1 MAGRQQEKRTERL
14 ARERGTIRRAWGDR
28 LSVCLLYANR
38 YATGMSNLG
47 FQTVYGL
54 LNTLPSVVCERAF
67 LPDPEDAPSRASGS
81 PNLTSLESGR
91 PLGDFDV
98 VAFSLSF
105 ENDYPNVLKLLSL
118 GRIEPLASRR
128 GPRDPLILAGGVA
141 VTLNPEPLADFMD
154 LFFLGE
160 AEEALP
166 ELTARLLAAREE
178 GLGRDECLYG
188 LQREVEG
195 VYVPRWYYPSYRP
208 DGPLESFA
216 PRDPTLPVQVRRRW
230 VARLDIPVEQ
240 AVDTPDA
247 ALGDMFLTE
256 VSRGCP
262 RGCRFC
268 AAGYVYLPARFRDW
282 PSVEASL
289 RRGLERAGRIG
300 LVGTAV
306 SDHPDLLRMCRY
318 ILERQGRIAVGSLR
332 LDRLNREAIGL
343 LKAGGVETLAIAPEA
358 GSQRLRDMM
367 GKGIDQGDIDA
378 TASALL
384 EEGMENLRVYVM
396 IGLPGE
402 TEEDVEA
409 LVEMV
414 AGLARHSVSAGGR
427 DRRFRRITV
436 SVNQFI
442 PKPVTPFQWEP
453 LERPETV
460 KRRLGRIRAA
470 FRARGPVRIQAESLR
485 GNYLQTLL
493 SLGDRRVGGLLLEH
507 SRTGS
512 WPAVFRA
519 APLSPDFWVYRRKPL
534 DELLPWDFIATP
546 GVRSLKLA
554 FFNFQGSGTQS

>member
-1 MAGRQQEKRTERL
+1 MAGRQHKRRIERL
-14 ARERGTIRRAWGDR
+14 ARERGAIRRAWGDR

-67 LPDPEDAPSRASGS
+67 LPDPEDVPSHPSGS

-128 GPRDPLILAGGVA
+128 GPQDPLILAGGVA
-141 VTLNPEPLADFMD
+141 VTLNPEPLADFVD

-160 AEEALP
+160 AEEALS
-166 ELTARLLAAREE
+166 ELTARLLAANEE

-195 VYVPRWYYPSYRP
+195 VYVPRWYQPSYRP
-208 DGPLESFA
+208 DGPIESFV
-216 PRDPTLPVQVRRRW
+216 PRDPTLPGRVRRRW
-230 VARLDIPVEQ
+230 AARLDPPAEQ
-240 AVDTPDA
+240 AVDTPDT
-247 ALGDMFLTE
+247 ALGAMFLTE

-268 AAGYVYLPARFRDW
+268 AAGYVYRPARFRDW

-289 RRGLERAGRIG
+289 RRGLDRSGRIG

-332 LDRLNREAIGL
+332 LDRLTREAIGL

-414 AGLARHSVSAGGR
+414 AGLARHSVSVGGR

-436 SVNQFI
+436 SVNQFV

-485 GNYLQTLL
+485 EKYLQTLL
-493 SLGDRRVGGLLLEH
+493 SLGDRWVVVAGIRPHRSALLKE
-507 SRTGS
+507 
-512 WPAVFRA
+512 
-519 APLSPDFWVYRRKPL
+519 RRKIEPFL
-534 DELLPWDFIATP
+534 DREK
-546 GVRSLKLA
+546 GVD
-554 FFNFQGSGTQS
+554 NG

>member
-1 MAGRQQEKRTERL
+1 
-14 ARERGTIRRAWGDR
+14 
-28 LSVCLLYANR
+28 
-38 YATGMSNLG
+38 
-47 FQTVYGL
+47 
-54 LNTLPSVVCERAF
+54 
-67 LPDPEDAPSRASGS
+67 
-81 PNLTSLESGR
+81 
-91 PLGDFDV
+91 
-98 VAFSLSF
+98 
-105 ENDYPNVLKLLSL
+105 
-118 GRIEPLASRR
+118 
-128 GPRDPLILAGGVA
+128 
-141 VTLNPEPLADFMD
+141 
-154 LFFLGE
+154 
-160 AEEALP
+160 
-166 ELTARLLAAREE
+166 
-178 GLGRDECLYG
+178 
-188 LQREVEG
+188 
-195 VYVPRWYYPSYRP
+195 
-208 DGPLESFA
+208 
-216 PRDPTLPVQVRRRW
+216 
-230 VARLDIPVEQ
+230 
-240 AVDTPDA
+240 
-247 ALGDMFLTE
+247 
-256 VSRGCP
+256 
-262 RGCRFC
+262 
-268 AAGYVYLPARFRDW
+268 
-282 PSVEASL
+282 VEASL

-554 FFNFQGSGTQS
+554 FFNFSGVRHPKLNFWTEKKGLTTDEGLC